1 MEDRDIQFLES
12 VFSKLLHP
20 AHPSGKV
27 LAGRTIFEY
36 GSIGFQYRYASN
48 DWSICTWNGYDLENR
63 YSSAFKYDPNT
74 FTSDLKLEY
83 NLCIAH
89 IKSWI
94 DDERK
99 ELDRMYNELDE
110 V

>member
-12 VFSKLLHP
+12 VFVKLLHP

-36 GSIGFQYRYASN
+36 GSIGFQYRYVPN
-48 DWSICTWNGYDLENR
+48 DWSICTWNGYELEN
-63 YSSAFKYDPNT
+63 YISISNPYNPDT
-74 FTSDLKLEY
+74 FISDLKSKY
-83 NLCIAH
+83 NQCIAH

-99 ELDRMYNELDE
+99 ELDRMYNELNGI
-110 V
+110 